1 MTVRQYAFQF
11 NRLTWIQRGPLS
23 DFLFQRAFP
32 SKVTKMTSDVLSDA
46 FKEIFAKW

>member
-1 MTVRQYAFQF
+1 MAVCQYTFQV

-32 SKVTKMTSDVLSDA
+32 TKVTKVTSDVLSNV
-46 FKEIFAKW
+46 FKETFAKW